1 MCNGHSSPRRLNHAQ
16 SKSKPAPLKTDC
28 GDPTPPTSA
37 NLLRT
42 VHATWL
48 HREINPRCLSLSLL
62 HSDIAVAA
70 DKHYLVCDHVHSV
83 IPHSPPP
90 TETSLKISQSG
101 CRLCRHSRLSH
112 CVKRRCQRCICCSH
126 ISEDTRKRL
135 SVDFICLF
143 GSLPDCWSVHCA
155 RGKRRLSRC
164 TCCRQA

>member
-28 GDPTPPTSA
+28 EAPPPPNPQHMVIFGGVYMQHDCTVKSTPVVC
-37 NLLRT
+37 L
-42 VHATWL
+42 
-48 HREINPRCLSLSLL
+48 CLSYTVTSLL
-62 HSDIAVAA
+62 LLTNII
-70 DKHYLVCDHVHSV
+70 LCV
-83 IPHSPPP
+83 IMCTVSSPPP
-90 TETSLKISQSG
+90 ETSLKISQSG
-101 CRLCRHSRLSH
+101 CRLCRHSRLSRG
-112 CVKRRCQRCICCSH
+112 VKRRCQRCICCSH